1 VWLDQVSGSMRLYSV
16 KMMKSTVSDYDFHA
30 AVKLDKW
37 RIPQHDDGQGR
48 LPVCWRKARKGEG
61 RVLRKSPFP
70 ACWSFAHFEAAMWPK
85 SRSNRFAH
93 FPLIAQ
99 AIAMSIKNEVQYI
112 AKVSELLSETE
123 RDQFVQVL
131 KTRRGGA
138 GWNAE
143 SPLMIS
149 PSKHPP
155 ASSFQLGFR
164 V

>member
-1 VWLDQVSGSMRLYSV
+1 VAQ
-16 KMMKSTVSDYDFHA
+16 
-30 AVKLDKW
+30 
-37 RIPQHDDGQGR
+37 
-48 LPVCWRKARKGEG
+48 
-61 RVLRKSPFP
+61 
-70 ACWSFAHFEAAMWPK
+70 
-85 SRSNRFAH
+85 SRRNRSAH

-123 RDQFVQVL
+123 RDQFVRVL

-155 ASSFQLGFR
+155 ASPYHFNSIPTAALGPGLAPATISFQFPPRPLAQVSPLLIILLGN
-164 V
+164 VP